1 MFENES
7 ATGLQALL
15 DADPEFRR
23 LYHQHRRL
31 DRRLHDAD
39 IGVLPLDA
47 AARAALKREKLQLKQ
62 RLQSRWD
69 QRSPPD

>member
-7 ATGLQALL
+7 AAGVQALL
-15 DADPEFRR
+15 DADAEFRR

-31 DRRLHDAD
+31 DRQLHDAD

-47 AARAALKREKLQLKQ
+47 SARAGLKREKLQLKQ
-62 RLQSRWD
+62 RLQSLWERH
-69 QRSPPD
+69 RSTD